1 MNLPNALTIGRIAIT
16 PLVAI
21 LAFVGSWE
29 WRLVAFVVYI
39 VAAVSDYYD
48 GALARRRNQITPLG
62 QLLDPLADKLLLVGT
77 VVPMFLLIGSGS
89 AASLWSPLAG
99 LAGAMPG
106 PVLLDG
112 GIERFPLYTPLGIIG
127 LPWWIL
133 AVIFGRELLMTAL
146 RQFAARRGVI
156 IAAIGPAKWKTG
168 FQSTWVGATY
178 FWFFAA
184 TIAAHYG
191 WTSTAWRAFA
201 HFNGIVGTLS
211 MAGATALTL
220 YSLGLYIHRF
230 GWVLGDAGRRARA
243 R

>member
-16 PLVAI
+16 PLIAL

-48 GALARRRNQITPLG
+48 GMLARRRNQITPLG

-77 VVPMFLLIGSGS
+77 VVPMFILIGSGS
-89 AASLWSPLAG
+89 ALSIWSPLAG
-99 LAGAMPG
+99 LAGAVPG
-106 PVLLDG
+106 PVASPLGVAD
-112 GIERFPLYTPLGIIG
+112 RFPFYTPLGLIG
-127 LPWWIL
+127 LPWWVL
-133 AVIFGRELLMTAL
+133 SVVFGRELAMTL
-146 RQFAARRGVI
+146 FRQYAARRGVI

-168 FQSTWVGATY
+168 FQSVWVGATY

-184 TIAAHYG
+184 TLAAEQG
-191 WTSTAWRAFA
+191 WTATAWTAFA
-201 HFNGIVGTLS
+201 HFNGIVGVLC

-220 YSLGLYIHRF
+220 YSLWLYVRRF
-230 GWVLGDAGRRARA
+230 GWVLRAGGRARVS
-243 R
+243 